1 MWSYMVISGKCA
13 LETER
18 VRSHTSSVQGQA
30 FLENLAHPPRGLAEP
45 ARRDARGA
53 VEGAHE
59 VGEIAESD
67 VVGDIG
73 NGPVI
78 VGQKPRRMPQPR
90 AHQILM
96 RGDAEHARE
105 QPQEVERAD
114 AGLSRGLLEIDL

>member
-59 VGEIAESD
+59 VGEIAEAD
-67 VVGDIG
+67 VIGDIG
-73 NGPVI
+73 DGPLV
-78 VGQKPRRMPQPR
+78 VGQEARRGAEPR
-90 AHQILM
+90 ADQILV
-96 RGDAEHARE
+96 RGHA
-105 QPQEVERAD
+105 QH
-114 AGLSRGLLEIDL
+114 